1 MIKVIIRKVSAFF
14 EIFFIPLIL
23 LASLIMYLYR
33 RIGSKYLKISTLI
46 LKTIGIFPIRDHY
59 YEPLFNHRHLK
70 KDLRIPRE
78 LPGIDFNEQGQ
89 LDIIK
94 KLNYQHEFI
103 DFVNNSS
110 QQTDEKS
117 FDIYN
122 KSFASGDAEFLFNF
136 IRYIK
141 PNKVIEIG
149 CGTST
154 KIIQNALTIN
164 AKDNNSMS
172 THICIEPYEQS
183 WLESFPN
190 INLVR
195 EKVENLDM
203 TIFQSL
209 EDGDLLFIDS
219 THMIRP
225 QGDVLHEYLSIIPSL
240 QEGVYVHVHD
250 IFSPRDYLD
259 AWVKDDVKFW
269 NEQYLLEALLSGNK
283 NLEVVAALNFL
294 KHKHFDKLKSV
305 CTYLTP
311 EREPG
316 SFYFKTN

>member
-122 KSFASGDAEFLFNF
+122 KSFAYGDAEFLFNF
-136 IRYIK
+136 IIYIT
-141 PNKVIEIG
+141 PNKVIDLG
-149 CGTST
+149 C
-154 KIIQNALTIN
+154 
-164 AKDNNSMS
+164 
-172 THICIEPYEQS
+172 
-183 WLESFPN
+183 
-190 INLVR
+190 
-195 EKVENLDM
+195 
-203 TIFQSL
+203 
-209 EDGDLLFIDS
+209 
-219 THMIRP
+219 
-225 QGDVLHEYLSIIPSL
+225 
-240 QEGVYVHVHD
+240 
-250 IFSPRDYLD
+250 
-259 AWVKDDVKFW
+259 
-269 NEQYLLEALLSGNK
+269 
-283 NLEVVAALNFL
+283 
-294 KHKHFDKLKSV
+294 
-305 CTYLTP
+305 
-311 EREPG
+311 
-316 SFYFKTN
+316 